1 MKIEE
6 RPMKKIIYSLLMVF
20 VFLCVSSTP
29 WAADK
34 YAMTFDQ
41 INTDKAMLDDPSS
54 YYEKVGRFE
63 KVLPKELYDKL
74 VFDTDEMSRL
84 WAEAVGFKAPDVV
97 GKLAPQI
104 KPGKYTLADKE
115 RLPFKELM
123 PAHYYNRFNEPGTG
137 GLNHAGNF
145 TEIEVVPTR
154 QYYYATP
161 IAKATIENAGKAKL
175 DENGY
180 LLYKSYL
187 SGLPFPQ
194 PSGSHKAW
202 QIVYNYKK
210 NYHDFETTICFDQ
223 AQGIDS
229 GFKRDFYTYGQ
240 YINVKSS
247 SRLVM
252 EPLGWFDKAA
262 KRMDEDKLI
271 YYRPLAP
278 RDEYGNAYF
287 TTGFNDPSKDP
298 RFFVYLSFTRRIRKM
313 SSSDRQDQSV
323 GSDQTFDDTDGFL
336 QPLRPDEFPYSMKV
350 IEERE
355 FLVPAATSSGSQWMD
370 SKNKFVMK
378 GLQFERRPMWVVE
391 MTQLDKNYIYSKRIG
406 YFDKETLDLWFMENY
421 DQKER
426 LYRTYSTQWAFIPEM
441 GVLTKFNDIMLDFI
455 DLHSTFETIRY
466 FPTPW
471 ITRNDISVK
480 SMMKTK

>member
-1 MKIEE
+1 
-6 RPMKKIIYSLLMVF
+6 MKKTLYFVSLVMIFMMVAQF
-20 VFLCVSSTP
+20 AA
-29 WAADK
+29 AADRFQ
-34 YAMTFDQ
+34 MTFDQ
-41 INTDKAMLDDPSS
+41 VNTDKALFDDPSP
-54 YYEKVGRFE
+54 YYEKIDQFQ
-63 KVLPKELYDKL
+63 KVLPQELYQKLIFDK
-74 VFDTDEMSRL
+74 DEMSRL

-97 GKLAPQI
+97 GKIAPEI
-104 KPGKYTLADKE
+104 KPGKYSVADKE
-115 RLPFKELM
+115 KLPFKELM
-123 PAHYYNRFNEPGTG
+123 PAHYYDRFNPPGTA

-161 IAKATIENAGKAKL
+161 IAKATINNAGKTTL

-180 LLYKSYL
+180 LQFDTYG
-187 SGLPFPQ
+187 SGLPYPQ
-194 PSGSHKAW
+194 PSGAHKAW

-229 GFKRDFYTYGQ
+229 GFSKDFYTYGQ

-262 KRMDEDKLI
+262 EKMDEDKLI
-271 YYRPLAP
+271 YFRPLAP

-287 TTGFNDPSKDP
+287 TTAFNNPSKDP
-298 RFFVYLSFTRRIRKM
+298 RFFVYLNFTRRIRKM

-336 QPLRPDEFPYSMKV
+336 QPLRPDEFPYEMKV

-355 FLVPAATSSGSQWMD
+355 FLVPTATSTGKQWMD
-370 SKNKFVMK
+370 SKENFVMK
-378 GLQFERRPMWVVE
+378 DLQFERRPMWVVE
-391 MTQLDKNYIYSKRIG
+391 MKQLDKNYIYSKRIG

-421 DQKER
+421 DQKGR

-455 DLHSTFETIRY
+455 DVHSTFEAVRY